1 MAHGCI
7 SFGSIN
13 CISLILS
20 TVFLQTGVFVSDGWL
35 DGLPWMAHGTRPP
48 KPPSPPP
55 RTLSYRRPSGRPP
68 VPSSSR
74 RSSHAI
80 IWPGATSAIIIK
92 QSHAITWPP
101 GIPYGT
107 SFKAKEKVRA
117 GKQDASSAL
126 GLIQSP
132 CTNFRWVFVENR
144 ARAHSYISSDLQLG
158 VVCDL
163 KMFGLVKLFT
173 QSI

>member
-1 MAHGCI
+1 M
-7 SFGSIN
+7 
-13 CISLILS
+13 
-20 TVFLQTGVFVSDGWL
+20 DG
-35 DGLPWMAHGTRPP
+35 PWHSASEAP
-48 KPPSPPP
+48 
-55 RTLSYRRPSGRPP
+55 L
-68 VPSSSR
+68 PSSPNPQLPPALRPATSAITIKEKQ
-74 RSSHAI
+74 SHAI

-101 GIPYGT
+101 GIPCGT

-144 ARAHSYISSDLQLG
+144 ARAHSTALICNSG
-158 VVCDL
+158 
-163 KMFGLVKLFT
+163 
-173 QSI
+173 

>member
-1 MAHGCI
+1 M
-7 SFGSIN
+7 
-13 CISLILS
+13 
-20 TVFLQTGVFVSDGWL
+20 DG
-35 DGLPWMAHGTRPP
+35 PWHSASEAP
-48 KPPSPPP
+48 
-55 RTLSYRRPSGRPP
+55 L
-68 VPSSSR
+68 PSSPNPQLPPALRPATSAIIIKEKQ
-74 RSSHAI
+74 SHAI

-101 GIPYGT
+101 GTPYGT

-117 GKQDASSAL
+117 GNQDASSAL

-158 VVCDL
+158 VVSDL

-173 QSI
+173 HSIL

>member
-68 VPSSSR
+68 VPSPSR
-74 RSSHAI
+74 RSRAMPSSGQEPPVPSSSSRAMPS
-80 IWPGATSAIIIK
+80 PGHQESPMAPVSKQKRRSGLGIRMLQALLVSSSLLAPTSGGFSLKIERAPIHTSA
-92 QSHAITWPP
+92 
-101 GIPYGT
+101 
-107 SFKAKEKVRA
+107 
-117 GKQDASSAL
+117 
-126 GLIQSP
+126 LICNS
-132 CTNFRWVFVENR
+132 
-144 ARAHSYISSDLQLG
+144 G
-158 VVCDL
+158 
-163 KMFGLVKLFT
+163 
-173 QSI
+173 